1 MYEVIRRYKG
11 AGAAELMDLLEQNT
25 DEIKR
30 LIQGVNGFVS
40 YSLFRTSDGGASAT
54 VCQDKAGVEES
65 VKIAREWVQQNA
77 SGATAVA
84 PEVIEGEVI
93 TQF

>member
-11 AGAAELMDLLEQNT
+11 AGAPQLMDLLEQNK

-40 YSLFRTSDGGASAT
+40 YALFRTSDGGAST
-54 VCQDKAGVEES
+54 TICQDKAGVDES
-65 VKIAREWVQQNA
+65 VRIAREWVQQNA
-77 SGATAVA
+77 SGTAAVT
-84 PEVIEGEVI
+84 PEVMEGEVI

>member
-11 AGAAELMDLLEQNT
+11 AGASELMNLLEQNK

-30 LIQGVNGFVS
+30 LLQDVNGFVS

-54 VCQDKAGVEES
+54 ICQDDAGIDES
-65 VKIAREWVQQNA
+65 VRIAREWVQQNA
-77 SGATAVA
+77 SGAAVVT